1 MMSQFDAIIIGAGQ
15 AGPPLAV
22 RLAKSGKK
30 VALIERKN
38 FGGTCVNTG
47 CIPSKT
53 LIASAEVAH
62 TVQQCQEF
70 GLSINGNIIVDMKK
84 IKQRKDAIVN
94 KSSQGVEKW
103 LKSTPHLQVYEG
115 HAHFSSSRIIK
126 VNDIE
131 LTAEKIFINA
141 GARPFIPPMPGL
153 DKINYFTSSSIMEV
167 DFIPEHLIIIGG
179 SYIGLEFAQMFRRF
193 GSKVSIIEKE
203 SRLISREDED
213 VSETVLSIMK
223 KSDIDV
229 YLNSNCIAFD
239 QSGENIIVQLD
250 CEQKT
255 KQVTGSHV
263 LLAIGRTP
271 NTQDLGLENAGV
283 KTDNRG
289 YIQVDD
295 QLQTNVSGLWALGEC
310 NGRGAFT
317 HTAYNDYEIVADN
330 LLENRQRRVTDRI
343 PAYALYIDPPLG
355 RAGYSEEQARKSG
368 RKIFIAKYPMTRVK
382 RAIIKGKTE
391 GFIKIL
397 IDADS
402 KEILGSAIL
411 GVGGDEI
418 IHSILDIMYAK
429 KPYTVIKE
437 AVHIHPTVSEL
448 IPTTLAD
455 LQPLKLQE

>member
-1 MMSQFDAIIIGAGQ
+1 MTQFDTIIIGAGQ

-30 VALIERKN
+30 VALVERKN

-70 GLSINGNIIVDMKK
+70 GLSISGNIIV
-84 IKQRKDAIVN
+84 
-94 KSSQGVEKW
+94 
-103 LKSTPHLQVYEG
+103 
-115 HAHFSSSRIIK
+115 
-126 VNDIE
+126 
-131 LTAEKIFINA
+131 
-141 GARPFIPPMPGL
+141 
-153 DKINYFTSSSIMEV
+153 
-167 DFIPEHLIIIGG
+167 
-179 SYIGLEFAQMFRRF
+179 
-193 GSKVSIIEKE
+193 
-203 SRLISREDED
+203 
-213 VSETVLSIMK
+213 K

-229 YLNSNCIAFD
+229 YLSSNCIAFE

-255 KQVTGSHV
+255 KQVSGSHI

-271 NTQDLGLENAGV
+271 NTQDLDLEKAGI
-283 KTDNRG
+283 KTDTRG
-289 YIQVDD
+289 YIQIDD
-295 QLQTNVSGLWALGEC
+295 QLQTNVSGIWALGEC

-317 HTAYNDYEIVADN
+317 HTAYNDHEIVADN

-343 PAYALYIDPPLG
+343 LAYALYIDPPLG
-355 RAGYSEEQARKSG
+355 RAGLSEEQARKSG
-368 RKIFIAKYPMTRVK
+368 RRIFIAKYPMTRVK
-382 RAIIKGKTE
+382 RAIIKGKTD

-402 KEILGSAIL
+402 KEILGAAIV

-418 IHSILDIMYAK
+418 IHSILDIMYAR
-429 KPYTVIKE
+429 KPYTIIKE

-455 LQPLKLQE
+455 LQPLNTQGVK